1 MTAPQPGRGQ
11 PCAAGLGGVAGAE
24 AQGLVSPI
32 ETSGTPPHFPSD
44 SRRVDPRKARIRRMK
59 SGIVETARAITAN
72 KASGRV
78 QHMLT
83 LTYAKPDE
91 WGTLHVTE
99 ALRRFGGYCQRRNA
113 DVIVIWCA
121 EIQEKRYLRTG
132 DAVVHYH
139 AIIDAPAWLPIPHFD
154 TNGWWPH
161 GMTQCEPARNPV
173 GYLAKYAS
181 KAGSCALFPKGL
193 RLFGVRGL
201 DTSTKDIVRWRRAPP
216 WLRATAGACGLV
228 EGCHLRRVKGGWCNP
243 DTGQFFES
251 PFDFVGIFNG
261 EVWFRPKG
269 PLPLPS

>member
-1 MTAPQPGRGQ
+1 
-11 PCAAGLGGVAGAE
+11 
-24 AQGLVSPI
+24 
-32 ETSGTPPHFPSD
+32 
-44 SRRVDPRKARIRRMK
+44 MK
-59 SGIVETARAITAN
+59 SGIVQTARAIAN
-72 KASGRV
+72 RAPGRT

-91 WGTLHVTE
+91 WAPNHVAE
-99 ALRRFGGYCQRRNA
+99 ALRRFMGYCDRRHA

-181 KAGSCALFPKGL
+181 KAGECALFPKGL

-201 DTSTKDIVRWRRAPP
+201 DTLTKRVVAWRRAPP
-216 WLRATAGACGLV
+216 WLRSVASAACLA
-228 EGCHLRRVKGGWCNP
+228 EGSHLRRVKGGWLSVT
-243 DTGQFFES
+243 TGEFFES
-251 PFDFVGIFNG
+251 PFELVAIIKG
-261 EVWFRPKG
+261 VVYFRPKG
-269 PLPLPS
+269 PLPPLP